1 MMRCAKLLGL
11 LALASSSALSGCN
24 STSNDEEFRPAT
36 LSEPSHQQV
45 ADIVAQLVGSQSV
58 NLNTDVFMEKSSLV
72 IEPPKIADA
81 NGNPI
86 MGKQLEMPQRF
97 MLLTDGKQCFIRHLN
112 SEQVIPTP
120 QLSCKE

>member
-1 MMRCAKLLGL
+1 MRCAKLLGL

-24 STSNDEEFRPAT
+24 STSNDEALRPAT

-45 ADIVAQLVGSQSV
+45 AEIVAQLVGSQSV
-58 NLNTDVFMEKSSLV
+58 NLNTNVFMEKSSLV
-72 IEPPKIADA
+72 IEPPKMADG

-112 SEQVIPTP
+112 SEQVVPTP
-120 QLSCKE
+120 QLSCKG